1 MRYLKSLLAGL
12 FAVVGVFF
20 SLLLVLVVSMVVYN
34 VLRPPAVGTRGWDP
48 ISPIP
53 HEPLAWLAA
62 AILFCG
68 GFFWKF
74 RKLAR

>member
-20 SLLLVLVVSMVVYN
+20 PLLLVLVVTMVVYN
-34 VLRPPAVGTRGWDP
+34 VLSPSAVGTRGWDP
-48 ISPIP
+48 LSPIP
-53 HEPLAWLAA
+53 HDPISWLAA
-62 AILFCG
+62 AILFCI